1 MLNLF
6 DSAIYLME
14 RGAFINEP
22 IQVGEQMEPVYFYLM
37 KNNPS
42 LVFSPVFSTLIERAD
57 LKLIKQFRL
66 DLKLQT
72 VLEDSAIICAILVES
87 NINSI

>member
-37 KNNPS
+37 IQHTNRKS
-42 LVFSPVFSTLIERAD
+42 RSEAD
-57 LKLIKQFRL
+57 
-66 DLKLQT
+66 
-72 VLEDSAIICAILVES
+72 
-87 NINSI
+87 